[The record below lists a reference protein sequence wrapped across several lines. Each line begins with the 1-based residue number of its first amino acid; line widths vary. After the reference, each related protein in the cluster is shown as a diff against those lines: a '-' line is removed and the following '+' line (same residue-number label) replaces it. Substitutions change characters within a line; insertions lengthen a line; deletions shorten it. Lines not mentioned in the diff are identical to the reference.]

1 MMYSHLQACTGFN
14 IVCTIKS
21 IRDINFKIWND
32 LIIEE
37 ELYVKSLRLF
47 SSRSDPKSSNHH
59 SQKLKSLVSSTRT
72 VWLTEFNVWFNKIK
86 RF

>member
-1 MMYSHLQACTGFN
+1 MMYSHLQQHVQACTGFN

-47 SSRSDPKSSNHH
+47 SSRSDPKSSNHN
-59 SQKLKSLVSSTRT
+59 SQKLKSLVQHVQCGFRIQRR
-72 VWLTEFNVWFNKIK
+72 NQ
-86 RF
+86 